1 MGFYAPAQL
10 VRDAEEH
17 DVEVR
22 PIDVNAS
29 QWDNGLERR
38 KDGTLALRLGY
49 RQIGG
54 FREEWGWAI
63 ARTRLE
69 DGPFV
74 GIEDLARR
82 ARLPARAL
90 HLLAD
95 ADACRSLGQ
104 NRRQA
109 LREVRRT
116 PTDEL
121 PLFAAARAR
130 ELGASEMGRSR
141 RSISRR

>member
-22 PIDVNAS
+22 SIDVNAS
-29 QWDNGLERR
+29 HWDNGLERR
-38 KDGTLALRLGY
+38 EDGTLAMRLGY

-63 ARTRLE
+63 ARTCLE

-74 GIEDLARR
+74 SIEDLARR
-82 ARLPARAL
+82 AELPRACAPPPCGCRRLPFIGAGPAAGTL
-90 HLLAD
+90 GGPPHAD
-95 ADACRSLGQ
+95 R
-104 NRRQA
+104 
-109 LREVRRT
+109 
-116 PTDEL
+116 
-121 PLFAAARAR
+121 
-130 ELGASEMGRSR
+130 
-141 RSISRR
+141 